1 MLHEEIS
8 ITLVRG
14 VPRGSTQSI
23 YKQLK
28 RGEGKNQ
35 DILQDSACST
45 THLNSTELLGLT
57 SVPYLAMAAL
67 ASCRIFS
74 LYIWAARLLY
84 LALASVVVQP
94 CWRKKAVWKEK
105 NILSPNCYIRLKR
118 ALDITQ
124 TQQKKEASQ
133 RQGMIYWAHSMNQ
146 PLTDQLCPRSLPAGP
161 RGLRKP
167 SLSSTGGCFWVTM
180 LSMSFQ
186 TDQRSQFLSFKRTMS
201 VI

>member
-1 MLHEEIS
+1 MRLLLAEQLPTGELLRLPGLGSSHLCVLHEEIS

-28 RGEGKNQ
+28 RREAKRKVSYKTQ
-35 DILQDSACST
+35 HPALPIQHSRALR
-45 THLNSTELLGLT
+45 LT

-94 CWRKKAVWKEK
+94 CWRKKAV
-105 NILSPNCYIRLKR
+105 
-118 ALDITQ
+118 
-124 TQQKKEASQ
+124 
-133 RQGMIYWAHSMNQ
+133 
-146 PLTDQLCPRSLPAGP
+146 
-161 RGLRKP
+161 
-167 SLSSTGGCFWVTM
+167 
-180 LSMSFQ
+180 
-186 TDQRSQFLSFKRTMS
+186 
-201 VI
+201 